1 MCVACYSKFEFGKSL
16 KWVLLDWSLFAFI
29 HDNTP
34 VTKERISKLCLEN
47 NIAKVTGN
55 KIKANNLERFIIN
68 RNSPAAFLHT
78 PSSIFCE

>member
-1 MCVACYSKFEFGKSL
+1 MCVACYSKFGFGKSL

-47 NIAKVTGN
+47 NIAKVT
-55 KIKANNLERFIIN
+55 E
-68 RNSPAAFLHT
+68 
-78 PSSIFCE
+78 